1 MATKQSSSPTK
12 KTKSVKKKDLC
23 PVCDYNLYFN
33 SQFTQRIGVLD
44 GTKDII
50 GWICPECSSEFDL
63 NNNILYIYG
72 SDNVKG
78 LA

>member
-1 MATKQSSSPTK
+1 METKQSSLPIK
-12 KTKSVKKKDLC
+12 KNRRVTKKDLC
-23 PVCDYNLYFN
+23 PVCDFNLYFN
-33 SQFTQRIGVLD
+33 SKITQRIGVLD

-72 SDNVKG
+72 EKSTQG
-78 LA
+78 IA

>member
-1 MATKQSSSPTK
+1 METKQSSLPTK
-12 KTKSVKKKDLC
+12 KNKGIKKKDLC

-33 SQFTQRIGVLD
+33 SKLSQRIGILD
-44 GTKDII
+44 DTKDIV

-72 SDNVKG
+72 ENSTQG
-78 LA
+78 IA

>member
-1 MATKQSSSPTK
+1 LPTK
-12 KTKSVKKKDLC
+12 KSKKITKKVKKDLC

-33 SQFTQRIGVLD
+33 SKYTQRIGVLD

-63 NNNILYIYG
+63 DNNILYIYG
-72 SDNVKG
+72 ENSTQG
-78 LA
+78 MA

>member
-1 MATKQSSSPTK
+1 METKHKSSHTK
-12 KTKSVKKKDLC
+12 KSEKIVDKDLC

-33 SQFTQRIGVLD
+33 SNYTQRIGVLD

-63 NNNILYIYG
+63 DNNILYIYG
-72 SDNVKG
+72 ENSTQG
-78 LA
+78 MA